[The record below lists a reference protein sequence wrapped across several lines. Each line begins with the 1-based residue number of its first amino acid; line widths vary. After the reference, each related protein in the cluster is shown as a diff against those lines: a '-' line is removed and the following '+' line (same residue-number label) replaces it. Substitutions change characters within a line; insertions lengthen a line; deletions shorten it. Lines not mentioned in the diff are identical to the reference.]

1 MIKSHCLLLYA
12 LLSVAGINTENEDD
26 EASTSSS
33 SLVSLSCTP
42 QYWTEN
48 VTKYLL
54 EIYREQSALIGK
66 GKGTKKKMYQ
76 EISTSLQKQ
85 GYNFTWEQVQGRLK
99 TLITNFKYIKDD
111 NNKSGNERN
120 VCSAVLLGH
129 SLIRR
134 LNDFIR

>member
-1 MIKSHCLLLYA
+1 M
-12 LLSVAGINTENEDD
+12 LSVAGINTEKED

-33 SLVSLSCTP
+33 SLASLSCTP

-48 VTKYLL
+48 ATKYLL

-76 EISTSLQKQ
+76 EIATSLKKQ

-99 TLITNFKYIKDD
+99 TLITNFKKTNQKITTTNQAMKEKPVLFIK
-111 NNKSGNERN
+111 NWKNYMM
-120 VCSAVLLGH
+120 A
-129 SLIRR
+129 IRLSVGR
-134 LNDFIR
+134 

>member
-1 MIKSHCLLLYA
+1 M
-12 LLSVAGINTENEDD
+12 LSVPGINTENE
-26 EASTSSS
+26 ASISSS

-48 VTKYLL
+48 ATKHLL

-66 GKGTKKKMYQ
+66 GKGTKKKMHQ

-85 GYNFTWEQVQGRLK
+85 GYNFTWEQVQGRHK

-129 SLIRR
+129 SLILR